1 MDVVESLKLKIQK
14 ACASLGQEVALNDIV
29 IERTKDTA
37 HGDYATNAAMKFS
50 RLFGMNPRLLA
61 ESIIKSTDLDGID
74 HIEIAGPGFI
84 NFFMK
89 NDSLTIVV
97 KKVISE
103 GDNYGRGEKKNKKI
117 NVEFVS
123 AHPTGL
129 LHVGTARGAAYGD
142 SLCRILSFA
151 GYDVTR
157 EYYINDA
164 GVQIFHLGESVEAR
178 YKELLGLPFTL
189 PEDGYHG
196 EDVKDVAKQILEE
209 SGKELLSK
217 PNHLQFF
224 MQRGMEIEL
233 ERIKKHLEEFRVTFD
248 VFSSEKA
255 IRSNDAI
262 EKELT
267 FLKPY
272 TYEQDGAIY
281 LRTTDFLDD
290 KDRVVRKSDGDYT
303 YFMPD
308 IVYHVNKMSRGF
320 DQLIDV
326 LGADH
331 HGYINRMKSA
341 LMMHGYKPES
351 LEIEL
356 IQMVRFIKDG
366 KEFKASKRA
375 GDAITL
381 KDICEE
387 VGVDA
392 MRYFFAMRAQSG
404 HLDFD
409 MDLAKEQSS
418 NNPVYYA
425 QYAHARLCSILEQGK
440 DIPLDESGNLLSEE
454 SEMAILKHLASFNKA
469 IEDAVRERAP
479 FKITNYI
486 HDLAE
491 LIHNFYSECRVID
504 RGNLVVSS
512 SRLALCLAC
521 KIVLKNAL
529 GLVGVRAPEHMQ
541 AKGDNMKKPLIDHA
555 YDLVSKQKDA
565 VPFADI
571 WNYVVKEEELSEL
584 GEEEL
589 ASKAA
594 HFYTNLLLDGRFVN
608 LGDNLWDL
616 RTRHTFDKVHID
628 MHDVYS
634 DVEEVDDDEEEEIE
648 EKEYNEAFE
657 DKKDSDDEDAEINE
671 EDRFEA

>member
-1 MDVVESLKLKIQK
+1 MDVIESLKLNIQK
-14 ACASLGQEVALNDIV
+14 AFLALGVEVSLNDII
-29 IERTKDTA
+29 IEHSRDTA
-37 HGDYATNAAMKFS
+37 HGDYATNAAMK
-50 RLFGMNPRLLA
+50 NCRLLKLPPRDVA
-61 ESIIKSTDLDGID
+61 TKIVEHLDMSIIDKV
-74 HIEIAGPGFI
+74 EIAGPGFI

-89 NDSLTIVV
+89 NDSLQEVV
-97 KKVISE
+97 KKVVE
-103 GDNYGRGEKKNKKI
+103 QGDDFGRGEKKNFKI

-123 AHPTGL
+123 ANPTGL

-164 GVQIFHLGESVEAR
+164 GSQITHLGESVEAR
-178 YKELLGLPFTL
+178 YRQLLGLPFEL

-196 EDVKDVAKQILEE
+196 EDVVDVAKQILKEE
-209 SGKELLSK
+209 GDKVLERED
-217 PNHLQFF
+217 HLQFF
-224 MQRGMEIEL
+224 MRRGMEIEL
-233 ERIKKHLEEFRVTFD
+233 ERIKLHLKNFRVSFD

-255 IRSNDAI
+255 IRSGGAI
-262 EKELT
+262 EKEVEY
-267 FLKPY
+267 LKKY
-272 TYEQDGAIY
+272 SYVQDGAVY
-281 LRTTDFLDD
+281 LKTTNFLDD
-290 KDRVVRKSDGDYT
+290 KDRVIIKSDGDYT

-341 LMMHGYKPES
+341 LMMHGYKPEC

-366 KEFKASKRA
+366 QEFKASKRS

-381 KDICEE
+381 HEICEE

-440 DIPLDESGNLLSEE
+440 DIPLNLKADQLEKASET
-454 SEMAILKHLASFNKA
+454 ALLKHIANFPNIVK
-469 IEDAVRERAP
+469 DAAKERTP
-479 FKITNYI
+479 YKITNYI

-491 LIHNFYSECRVID
+491 LIHEFYTECRVID
-504 RGNLVVSS
+504 RNDIETSS
-512 SRLALCLAC
+512 SRLALCKAC
-521 KIVLKNAL
+521 EQVMKNAL
-529 GLVGVRAPEHMQ
+529 DLIGVDAPNHM
-541 AKGDNMKKPLIDHA
+541 
-555 YDLVSKQKDA
+555 
-565 VPFADI
+565 
-571 WNYVVKEEELSEL
+571 
-584 GEEEL
+584 
-589 ASKAA
+589 
-594 HFYTNLLLDGRFVN
+594 
-608 LGDNLWDL
+608 
-616 RTRHTFDKVHID
+616 
-628 MHDVYS
+628 
-634 DVEEVDDDEEEEIE
+634 
-648 EKEYNEAFE
+648 
-657 DKKDSDDEDAEINE
+657 
-671 EDRFEA
+671 